1 MLAAVE
7 ELLSL
12 PLQDVYFCVLDL
24 ETTGSSAKN
33 GGITEI
39 GAVKYVGGEEVA
51 RFNTLINPGDAIPP
65 YIVLLTGITDTMV
78 HNAPP
83 IEEVLPELLEFIGTS
98 VLVAHNA
105 RFDVGFINAALIEHG
120 RETLNNLVIDTVSLA
135 RRLVGSEVPN
145 CKLGTLAAS
154 LRLKHQPSHRAI
166 NDVLATGDLLH
177 YLIERASG
185 FNVVTLDDLMML
197 PSLSAHPE
205 SAKLSLTQDLPRT
218 PGVYMFVDDA
228 GKILYIG
235 KATNLRSRVRSYF
248 GAGETRKK
256 VGALLKLVKGVHFIE
271 TPDPVT
277 AEVLEIRLIGK
288 LRPRYNFV
296 GTRSEKYCY
305 VRLTTDEEWPR
316 LVVTKVPSAKGISVG
331 PISTRT
337 MAREMI
343 EAIESVVPLR
353 RCTVRMGRNYVAS
366 PDAPVCS
373 AAQLGLAQCPCSGSA
388 DPVSYAEIVQTV
400 ADVLTQKSTQVLELL
415 DEKMKAHSAA
425 RQFEDAALI
434 RDRIQTINTILR
446 RHRQATALRQEASLT
461 IQAGDVTYELE
472 CGVLKATHAGTAFV
486 PSAAAQQFAHSM
498 RMPRL
503 SEDIESLLAMP
514 SGDEGTSEGLVPSQ
528 LLDEILC
535 LARVAETAGYFSDK

>member
-1 MLAAVE
+1 
-7 ELLSL
+7 
-12 PLQDVYFCVLDL
+12 
-24 ETTGSSAKN
+24 
-33 GGITEI
+33 
-39 GAVKYVGGEEVA
+39 
-51 RFNTLINPGDAIPP
+51 
-65 YIVLLTGITDTMV
+65 
-78 HNAPP
+78 
-83 IEEVLPELLEFIGTS
+83 
-98 VLVAHNA
+98 
-105 RFDVGFINAALIEHG
+105 
-120 RETLNNLVIDTVSLA
+120 
-135 RRLVGSEVPN
+135 
-145 CKLGTLAAS
+145 
-154 LRLKHQPSHRAI
+154 
-166 NDVLATGDLLH
+166 
-177 YLIERASG
+177 
-185 FNVVTLDDLMML
+185 
-197 PSLSAHPE
+197 
-205 SAKLSLTQDLPRT
+205 
-218 PGVYMFVDDA
+218 MFVDDA

-400 ADVLTQKSTQVLELL
+400 ADVLTQKSTQVLDLL

-434 RDRIQTINTILR
+434 RDRIQTVNTILR

-472 CGVLKATHAGTAFV
+472 CGVLRRL
-486 PSAAAQQFAHSM
+486 M
-498 RMPRL
+498 RARRL
-503 SEDIESLLAMP
+503 CRVRLLNNLRIPCGCPDSLKTLSRSLP
-514 SGDEGTSEGLVPSQ
+514 CQVVT
-528 LLDEILC
+528 
-535 LARVAETAGYFSDK
+535 

>member
-1 MLAAVE
+1 M
-7 ELLSL
+7 
-12 PLQDVYFCVLDL
+12 
-24 ETTGSSAKN
+24 GS
-33 GGITEI
+33 I
-39 GAVKYVGGEEVA
+39 G
-51 RFNTLINPGDAIPP
+51 R
-65 YIVLLTGITDTMV
+65 
-78 HNAPP
+78 
-83 IEEVLPELLEFIGTS
+83 
-98 VLVAHNA
+98 
-105 RFDVGFINAALIEHG
+105 
-120 RETLNNLVIDTVSLA
+120 IDQ
-135 RRLVGSEVPN
+135 GH
-145 CKLGTLAAS
+145 
-154 LRLKHQPSHRAI
+154 LR
-166 NDVLATGDLLH
+166 T
-177 YLIERASG
+177 
-185 FNVVTLDDLMML
+185 
-197 PSLSAHPE
+197 
-205 SAKLSLTQDLPRT
+205 
-218 PGVYMFVDDA
+218 
-228 GKILYIG
+228 
-235 KATNLRSRVRSYF
+235 
-248 GAGETRKK
+248 
-256 VGALLKLVKGVHFIE
+256 
-271 TPDPVT
+271 
-277 AEVLEIRLIGK
+277 GK
-288 LRPRYNFV
+288 L
-296 GTRSEKYCY
+296 
-305 VRLTTDEEWPR
+305 TDEEWPR

-400 ADVLTQKSTQVLELL
+400 ADVLTQKSTQVLDLL

-434 RDRIQTINTILR
+434 RDRIQTVNTILR

-461 IQAGDVTYELE
+461 IQAGDITYELE

-514 SGDEGTSEGLVPSQ
+514 SGDEGLSEGLVPSQ